1 MSEQQAPS
9 VIANLK
15 SEIIEA
21 ANKSFDAKL
30 EAELVEFRRILL
42 IVVANSSPRAGT
54 QVTVTMS
61 SKYSGMSD
69 HVVRALRSAGINAQ
83 LRAVNTSYEYI
94 IAVEIPCN

>member
-21 ANKSFDAKL
+21 TNKSFDAKL
-30 EAELVEFRRILL
+30 EAELVEFRRRLL
-42 IVVANSSPRAGT
+42 IIIADTTPRAGT
-54 QVTVTMS
+54 HVTVTMS
-61 SKYSGMSD
+61 SNYVGMAD
-69 HVVRALRSAGINAQ
+69 RVVRAIRSAGINAQ
-83 LRAVNTSYEYI
+83 LRSVANAYEYT